1 MFNSNDVC
9 IGVLVLI
16 GFIAFIDYIPSIIK
30 AYYKHKYNKN
40 GEIQEKARSC

>member
-16 GFIAFIDYIPSIIK
+16 GFIVLLENIPKIIK
-30 AYYKHKYNKN
+30 AIYRLT
-40 GEIQEKARSC
+40 EKDKTKIH